1 MKLSTIAGV
10 LLALATS
17 VPAAAQEYRIGNLNR
32 QAFIVTVS
40 GGRLGVAVGT
50 GSRFCPAQNKVFHRC
65 AFSKG
70 LSGFVNSDEGFGA
83 NGGNFWPKRRNERKY
98 GIAVAHG
105 KFKPS
110 PGRYYFTGQYAGN
123 RTYNVGNVTY
133 FADLAPGNV
142 VVFPR
147 GGVSMD
153 EAIAYAKEQMVAKMG
168 DQVLALKFVPGG
180 AVSVSCDHDAP
191 KTPCK
196 VGKQVSLSSVS
207 FRR

>member
-1 MKLSTIAGV
+1 MKSSTIAAV
-10 LLALATS
+10 FLALAAAL
-17 VPAAAQEYRIGNLNR
+17 PAKAQEYRIGNLQK

-40 GGRLGVAVGT
+40 GGRLGVPVGT
-50 GSRFCPAQNKVFHRC
+50 GASFCPAQNKVFHNC
-65 AFSKG
+65 AFFKG
-70 LSGFVNSDEGFGA
+70 LSGFMNSEGFTP
-83 NGGNFWPKRRNERKY
+83 GGGTFWTKRRNERKY
-98 GIAVAHG
+98 GVALAHG
-105 KFKPS
+105 KFKRS
-110 PGRYYFTGQYAGN
+110 PGRYYFTGQHVGN
-123 RTYNVGNVTY
+123 RFYDVGDVTY

-153 EAIAYAKEQMVAKMG
+153 EAIAYAKEQMAAKMG

-180 AVSVSCDHDAP
+180 AVSVSCNHDAP
-191 KTPCK
+191 KTPCR